1 MKIVL
6 NFYEDTNERE
16 YSYCY
21 ENSERMTY
29 PPFTIQL
36 PVSLDLPRISCQIDF
51 FSQCIWYCQHEISN
65 LFFTRLSISLND
77 LKPFFFSN
85 LILNLK
91 NMHFVAKVWEMGSI
105 WTFFNVHSKFEF
117 TFTKIWIR
125 TTCFLLN
132 LILLPFYFDKC
143 WGPVYHIIKPSHNVS
158 VFCVL

>member
-1 MKIVL
+1 MKIQMKENTVIVMKIL
-6 NFYEDTNERE
+6 ENDLSSI
-16 YSYCY
+16 YSTITGKL
-21 ENSERMTY
+21 R
-29 PPFTIQL
+29 FTKNL
-36 PVSLDLPRISCQIDF
+36 LSDRFF

-77 LKPFFFSN
+77 LQPFFFSN

-91 NMHFVAKVWEMGSI
+91 SMHFVAKVWEMGSI

-125 TTCFLLN
+125 KTCFLLN
-132 LILLPFYFDKC
+132 LILLPFYFEKC
-143 WGPVYHIIKPSHNVS
+143 GGPVYHIIKPSHYVS

>member
-51 FSQCIWYCQHEISN
+51 CSQCIWYCQHEISN

-125 TTCFLLN
+125 KTCFLLN
-132 LILLPFYFDKC
+132 LILLPFYFEKC
-143 WGPVYHIIKPSHNVS
+143 GGPVYHIIKPSHYVS

>member
-125 TTCFLLN
+125 KTCFLLN
-132 LILLPFYFDKC
+132 LILLPFYFEKC
-143 WGPVYHIIKPSHNVS
+143 GGPVYHIIKPSHYVS

>member
-1 MKIVL
+1 MKIWR
-6 NFYEDTNERE
+6 YKWKR
-16 YSYCY
+16 
-21 ENSERMTY
+21 
-29 PPFTIQL
+29 IQL
-36 PVSLDLPRISCQIDF
+36 LLWKFWENDISSIYSTITGKLRFTKNLLSDRF
-51 FSQCIWYCQHEISN
+51 FFHIWYCQHEISN

-125 TTCFLLN
+125 KTCFLLN

-143 WGPVYHIIKPSHNVS
+143 GGPVYHIIKPSHYVS

>member
-1 MKIVL
+1 MLWKFL
-6 NFYEDTNERE
+6 
-16 YSYCY
+16 
-21 ENSERMTY
+21 RMTY
-29 PPFTIQL
+29 PPFTLQL

-51 FSQCIWYCQHEISN
+51 FFTMYLILSAWN
-65 LFFTRLSISLND
+65 LQSIFHKVIDIIKWSTTII
-77 LKPFFFSN
+77 FFSN

-125 TTCFLLN
+125 KTCFLLN
-132 LILLPFYFDKC
+132 LILLPFYFEKC
-143 WGPVYHIIKPSHNVS
+143 GGPVYHIIKPSHYVS

>member
-29 PPFTIQL
+29 PPFTLQL

-51 FSQCIWYCQHEISN
+51 FSTFDIVSMKSPIYFSQGYRYHYMIYNH
-65 LFFTRLSISLND
+65 
-77 LKPFFFSN
+77 FFFSN

-91 NMHFVAKVWEMGSI
+91 NMHFVAKV
-105 WTFFNVHSKFEF
+105 
-117 TFTKIWIR
+117 
-125 TTCFLLN
+125 
-132 LILLPFYFDKC
+132 
-143 WGPVYHIIKPSHNVS
+143 
-158 VFCVL
+158 